1 MYYYRSMSATIL
13 IVEDDEPIQQ
23 MYAAKLRLHK
33 YKVLTAE
40 NGIDGLKAYED
51 HHPDL
56 ILLDLM
62 MPKMSGDEMLQRLR
76 EMEYEAKQTKL
87 TKVIVLTNISRDEAP
102 PSIGKYRLP
111 FGTFLCASAIFVLF
125 CGDALLGWYASLFRY

>member
-1 MYYYRSMSATIL
+1 MSATIL
-13 IVEDDEPIQQ
+13 IVEDDAPIQQ
-23 MYAAKLRLHK
+23 MYAAKLRLHG
-33 YKVLTAE
+33 YTILTAN
-40 NGIDGLKAYED
+40 NGIDGLEQYDA

-76 EMEYEAKQTKL
+76 EKEYEDKATEL

-102 PSIGKYRLP
+102 PSLR
-111 FGTFLCASAIFVLF
+111 FLKVEQFIVKAQYTPSQVLAIIQEVLNN
-125 CGDALLGWYASLFRY
+125 